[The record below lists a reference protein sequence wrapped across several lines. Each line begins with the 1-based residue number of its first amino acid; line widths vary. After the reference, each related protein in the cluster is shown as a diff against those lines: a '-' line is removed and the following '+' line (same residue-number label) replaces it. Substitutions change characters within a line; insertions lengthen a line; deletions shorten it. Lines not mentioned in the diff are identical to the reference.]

1 MDDAQTRPEYKDLE
15 SRVDALRDAHVSM
28 LKSVDDKP
36 VYTFYLNVPHHF
48 RVTSAYNTAYDY
60 PVNLG
65 ETFATFG
72 TTVSTSF
79 SSLTAAAGATAP
91 AADKPTPVAPP
102 PKTLPHALSRA
113 ALGSAAL
120 SADPNDP
127 LGQALKL
134 YGEALDKE
142 GSARLVQDASIKSGF
157 LVPWQQTL
165 TTSVQAALKARA
177 AVRGSRLELDGAK
190 ASLKSAST
198 AKQEQARLLV
208 ENAED
213 DLVQKTEV
221 AITLMKAVLDNVRL
235 FVSLPMPTALLMNAV
250 QPEPIKNLN
259 ELIKAQ
265 LTYHAAAA
273 DALASAQGSIEDLS
287 VHADG
292 AYR

>member
-1 MDDAQTRPEYKDLE
+1 MAKEKLNVVDPNEITELPQEYKDLE
-15 SRVDALRDAHVSM
+15 SRVDALRDAHVAM
-28 LKSVDDKP
+28 LK
-36 VYTFYLNVPHHF
+36 
-48 RVTSAYNTAYDY
+48 VTTAYNTAYDY
-60 PVNLG
+60 TVNLG
-65 ETFATFG
+65 ETFATIG
-72 TTVSTSF
+72 STVSTSF

-91 AADKPTPVAPP
+91 VAEKPTPVAPP

-113 ALGSAAL
+113 ALGSASL

-142 GSARLVQDASIKSGF
+142 GTARLVQDASIKSGF
-157 LVPWQQTL
+157 LAPWQQTL

-177 AVRGSRLELDGAK
+177 SVRGSRLELDGAK
-190 ASLKSAST
+190 ASLKSAT
-198 AKQEQARLLV
+198 PARQEHARLLV

-221 AITLMKAVLDNVRL
+221 AITLMKAVLDN
-235 FVSLPMPTALLMNAV
+235 
-250 QPEPIKNLN
+250 PEPIKNLN

-273 DALASAQGSIEDLS
+273 DALATAQGSIEELS
-287 VHADG
+287 VHAEG
-292 AYR
+292 AYSPATTEVPLH